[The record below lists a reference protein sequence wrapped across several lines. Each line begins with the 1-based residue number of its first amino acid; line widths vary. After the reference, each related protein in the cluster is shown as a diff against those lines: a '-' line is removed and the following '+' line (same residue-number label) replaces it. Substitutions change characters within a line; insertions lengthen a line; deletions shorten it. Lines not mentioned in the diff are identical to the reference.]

1 MRDSRIVGRRGTPQ
15 ATERAGTGMDT
26 TTLSTVELGGTGL
39 QITRIGFGAWAIG
52 GGDWTFG
59 WGPQEDEDS
68 IEAISHAL
76 ELGINWIDTAA
87 VYGFGH
93 SEEVVGRAIAGM
105 SKRPLILTKCT
116 RVQGPDGRPVGNL
129 HRDSILREAE
139 ASLARLGVEAIDL
152 YQVHWPNP
160 EADLEEA
167 WAAMAEL
174 KEQGLV
180 RHIGVSNFNVEQ
192 MRRCQAIAP
201 VETLQPKY
209 SLIARAIEDEIL
221 PYTLRAGIGVIA
233 YSPMGSGM
241 LTGRMTRERIET
253 LPENDWRKSAFS
265 GPDRDELL
273 AVAARVS
280 AVAARVGASPGAV
293 AIAWTLRNP
302 AVDAAIVGLRRADQ
316 ADELLA
322 GAALELTDAD
332 VAELEGV

>member
-1 MRDSRIVGRRGTPQ
+1 MPLHTSSKTRRRARHGHGHDFDGDRRARRHGPADHAHRLRRLGDRRRG
-15 ATERAGTGMDT
+15 
-26 TTLSTVELGGTGL
+26 LG
-39 QITRIGFGAWAIG
+39 
-52 GGDWTFG
+52 FG
-59 WGPQEDEDS
+59 WGPQDDADS
-68 IEAISHAL
+68 IATIGHAL

-93 SEEVVGRAIAGM
+93 SEEVIGRAIAG
-105 SKRPLILTKCT
+105 SPSAPYVFTKCS
-116 RVQGPDGRPVGNL
+116 RVEGPDGRPAGNL

-160 EADLEEA
+160 EEDLEEG
-167 WAAMAEL
+167 WSAMAEL

-180 RHIGVSNFNVEQ
+180 RHIGVSNFDVEQ

-209 SLIARAIEDEIL
+209 SLVARAIEDEIL
-221 PYTLRAGIGVIA
+221 PYTLREGIGVIA

-241 LTGRMTRERIET
+241 LTGRMTRERIAS
-253 LPENDWRKSAFS
+253 LPQNDWRRSAFS
-265 GPDRDELL
+265 GPDRDDLM
-273 AVAARVS
+273 AAAERVS

-322 GAALELTDAD
+322 GAALELSEADA
-332 VAELEGV
+332 AELEGL